1 MKQKLEY
8 INISSPIH
16 KLNPTFKIFY
26 FILFVIIALLPH
38 NLDYIVLANCI
49 LGTYLII
56 CSKVPLKFYLHNI
69 WQVKLIIVAMFIILA
84 SFNYTLISAFLL
96 VLSFVIAVCLY
107 CLIIYT
113 TSLFER
119 AMGIYNIIKHFNFIN
134 YNSNVLFIKI
144 YNLMCFKKDYE
155 YEENKKIEALEIK
168 GQDIRHQNILKRFS
182 YKVNLCPEIIKNV
195 KKYQK
200 KRKEVILRHKFNVQ
214 SYYSLA
220 HFADFI
226 YLLLFGLLIFIYIS
240 KVM

>member
-1 MKQKLEY
+1 MNQKLEY
-8 INISSPIH
+8 INITSPIH
-16 KLNPTFKIFY
+16 KLNPTFKIFCL
-26 FILFVIIALLPH
+26 IMFVIIAILPH
-38 NLDYIVLANCI
+38 NLDYVILANCI

-107 CLIIYT
+107 CLIVYT
-113 TSLFER
+113 TPLFDR
-119 AMGIYNIIKHFNFIN
+119 AMGIYNVIKHFNFL
-134 YNSNVLFIKI
+134 NVNPNILFIKI
-144 YNLMCFKKDYE
+144 YNLICFKKDYE
-155 YEENKKIEALEIK
+155 YEENKKIEAMEIK
-168 GQDIRHQNILKRFS
+168 GQAIRHQNILKRFS
-182 YKVNLCPEIIKNV
+182 CKINLIPEIIREV

-200 KRKEVILRHKFNVQ
+200 KRKEVILRHKFNVN

-220 HFADFI
+220 HITDFI
-226 YLLLFGLLIFIYIS
+226 YLLMFGLLIFIYIS